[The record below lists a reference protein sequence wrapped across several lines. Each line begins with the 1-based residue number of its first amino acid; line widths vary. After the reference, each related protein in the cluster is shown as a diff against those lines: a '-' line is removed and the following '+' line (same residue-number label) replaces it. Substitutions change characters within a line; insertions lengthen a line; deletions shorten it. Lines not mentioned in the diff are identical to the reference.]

1 MTSKTSIARSW
12 TTSLPS
18 PPPSTSAPF
27 AQYGV
32 TITPAQE
39 TAGQDQAAPDQ
50 EPAGQQTEPA
60 ADVEVSQ
67 EEITSAVDDQE
78 QIKFIIDE
86 VLADPDLAQL
96 PEEERMQLISEV
108 LDEIRAS

>member
-1 MTSKTSIARSW
+1 M
-12 TTSLPS
+12 
-18 PPPSTSAPF
+18 
-27 AQYGV
+27 

-39 TAGQDQAAPDQ
+39 TAGQDQAAPAPGQ

-67 EEITSAVDDQE
+67 EEIKSTVDDQE
-78 QIKFIIDE
+78 QINSIIDE
-86 VLADPDLAQL
+86 VLADNPELAQI

-108 LDEIRAS
+108 RDEIRAS